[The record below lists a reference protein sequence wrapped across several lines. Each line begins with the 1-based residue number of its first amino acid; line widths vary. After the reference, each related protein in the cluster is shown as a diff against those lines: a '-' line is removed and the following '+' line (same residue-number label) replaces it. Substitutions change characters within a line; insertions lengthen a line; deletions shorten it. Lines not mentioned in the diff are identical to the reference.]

1 MIISHLKASFLYG
14 FITKDEKNRGK
25 TEEILL
31 EFVSIFDT
39 ARSLPSV
46 IGDVK
51 MEGFDSTDSHE
62 LAFIRPVSYVAQPSH
77 LIQTNLTQ
85 SIKCDG
91 YH

>member
-1 MIISHLKASFLYG
+1 MIISHLKASYLYG
-14 FITKDEKNRGK
+14 FIIKDEKNQGK

-51 MEGFDSTDSHE
+51 MEGFDSTYSHE
-62 LAFIRPVSYVAQPSH
+62 LQERLLGLFRTLHNRRI
-77 LIQTNLTQ
+77 
-85 SIKCDG
+85 
-91 YH
+91 